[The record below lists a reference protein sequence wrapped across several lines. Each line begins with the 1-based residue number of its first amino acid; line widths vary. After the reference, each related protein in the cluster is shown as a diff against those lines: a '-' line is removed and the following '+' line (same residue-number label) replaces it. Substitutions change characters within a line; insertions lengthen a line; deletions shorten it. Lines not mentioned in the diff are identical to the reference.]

1 MAKHNEGMLH
11 AYAVIMAGGGGTR
24 LWPLSRQSRPKQMLT
39 LIEERS
45 LFQIA
50 VQRLQALLPPERILV
65 VTSQQQAAE
74 LKTHAPELPAEN
86 YILEPQPRGT
96 AAAIGLA
103 AAALG
108 GRDPQAVMIVLTAD
122 HYIGNEAGFHRYLEA
137 AVALAQTGPLV
148 TLGIQPTFAATQYG
162 YIQMGESLG
171 EFGGFVAH
179 KVKRFKEK
187 PNEDEAQAMIA
198 AGDHAW
204 NSGMFIWTIER
215 IMQEFAQQM
224 PDLHATLHKV
234 AAAINT
240 PAYAGV
246 IEHEWPRIAAQT
258 IDYGVMEHAANVA
271 VIPAKELAW
280 NDVGSWTSL
289 FEVLPADT
297 NGNLGLHPHHHDLDS
312 HNSLVHG
319 ASNAAERLIVTV
331 GVKDLVVVDTGDV
344 LLICSRERAQDVRKV
359 IEALKEKGLQR
370 YL

>member
-1 MAKHNEGMLH
+1 MPKHTEGMLH

-24 LWPLSRQSRPKQMLT
+24 LWPLSRQSKPKQMLT

-74 LKTHAPELPAEN
+74 LKAHAPELPAEN

-103 AAALG
+103 AAALSQ
-108 GRDPQAVMIVLTAD
+108 RDPQAVMIVLTAD

-162 YIQMGESLG
+162 YIQLGESLG

-187 PNEDEAQAMIA
+187 PNQQEAEGMIA

-224 PDLHATLHKV
+224 PDLYTTLQAV
-234 AAAINT
+234 AAAMGT
-240 PAYAGV
+240 PGYADV
-246 IEHEWPRIAAQT
+246 IAHEWPRIAAQT

-297 NGNLGLHPHHHDLDS
+297 NGNLALHPHHHDLDS

-319 ASNAAERLIVTV
+319 ASNTAERLIVTV

-344 LLICSRERAQDVRKV
+344 LLICTRERAQDVRKV
-359 IEALKEKGLQR
+359 IEVLKEKGLQK